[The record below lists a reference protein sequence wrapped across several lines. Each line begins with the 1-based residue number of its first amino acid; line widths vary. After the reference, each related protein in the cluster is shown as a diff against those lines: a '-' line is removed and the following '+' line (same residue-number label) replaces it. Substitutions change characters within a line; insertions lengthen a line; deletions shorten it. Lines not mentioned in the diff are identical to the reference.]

1 MPEKLAYPFGNQ
13 EGMTLRD
20 YIAAQ
25 ALIGIINAY
34 KGESTASAAVTAYE
48 YADEMLK
55 ARQGINTE
63 YN

>member
-1 MPEKLAYPFGNQ
+1 MPEKLAFPFGNQ

-20 YIAAQ
+20 YLAGQ
-25 ALIGIINAY
+25 ALIGIITAY
-34 KGESTASAAVTAYE
+34 KGESATSACLTAYE

-55 ARQGINTE
+55 VKNGKASE

>member
-20 YIAAQ
+20 YFAAQ

-34 KGESTASAAVTAYE
+34 KGESTTSATITAYE
-48 YADEMLK
+48 YADEMIK
-55 ARQGINTE
+55 VRQGMNTE

>member
-20 YIAAQ
+20 YYAGQ
-25 ALIGIINAY
+25 ALAAIISTY
-34 KGESTASAAVTAYE
+34 KGESVISASLTAYE

-55 ARQGINTE
+55 ARVGASQE
-63 YN
+63 HE